1 MQQGLQAL
9 AIDPSR
15 LSRRL
20 FLRRAAAVGVS
31 AAFMGVLEACSTTT
45 TPSAAAPTAA
55 AAKPAATTA
64 AAVGATA
71 APQTA
76 PAASASAVPAGG
88 PAATT
93 AAAAPLG
100 PSGGTLTFGAWQTP
114 DTMDAQKTGLAAT
127 SRILSQSMDPL
138 VWKFPDSD
146 TFYPGLAESWEI
158 SPDGKEYTFHLRKD
172 VKFHNGEPFNADSV
186 TFTFDRMANK
196 DAKTLSTLPQFDH
209 TEKIDDYTAKIVFK
223 APYGPFLPL
232 LSASVSYMPLPP
244 KQASER
250 PDEFGL
256 TPAGTGPFQIK
267 EYVPKSHA
275 TLVRNP
281 DYKWAPEQYF
291 KRNGP
296 ALLDQINW
304 RIIEEPAT
312 RVATLQSGESDMVEE
327 VAAALVASIE
337 SNSQFQMIYKD
348 TLGCPR
354 TIMLNCDKFPTN
366 DVAVRQAMAYA
377 VNKGT
382 LTDSVF
388 KKTVSPAFGPI
399 EQLTPG
405 YNPAVEQ
412 YYKFDVAKAKDTLDK
427 AGWTVNASTGIRE
440 KDGKPLHALWIV
452 ITNDGMDDTAQV
464 IQSNFKDVGIDLQLT
479 TESEPTVF
487 NTYNRGDQNV
497 ANIFWWGTDPSS
509 LYSLYHS
516 SAIPTGFNWA
526 HYSSPTVDKLL
537 EDGQQLTD
545 LAART
550 PLYQKAQ
557 VQIMDDAAA
566 IPLWGKRVI
575 IGAKKTIQ
583 NMLWSQNV
591 YPLFYNTSITK

>member
-1 MQQGLQAL
+1 MQQEYRAL
-9 AIDPSR
+9 AID
-15 LSRRL
+15 LSRRG
-20 FLRRAAAVGVS
+20 FLRRAAAIGMS
-31 AAFMGVLEACSTTT
+31 AALMGVLDAS
-45 TPSAAAPTAA
+45 SAPAA
-55 AAKPAATTA
+55 AAATSA
-64 AAVGATA
+64 
-71 APQTA
+71 QTA
-76 PAASASAVPAGG
+76 PAA
-88 PAATT
+88 
-93 AAAAPLG
+93 PLG
-100 PSGGTLTFGAWQTP
+100 QPGGTLTFGAWQTP

-127 SRILSQSMDPL
+127 SRILSQSNDPL

-146 TFYPGLAESWEI
+146 TFYPGLAQSWDI
-158 SPDGKEYTFHLRKD
+158 SADGKEYTFHLRND

-186 TFTFDRMANK
+186 TFTFDRMANP
-196 DAKTLSTLPQFDH
+196 DAKTLATLPQFDH
-209 TEKIDDYTAKIVFK
+209 TEKIDDYTAKVVFK

-232 LSASVSYMPLPP
+232 LSASVAFMPLPP
-244 KQASER
+244 KQAGER

-256 TPAGTGPFQIK
+256 TPSGTGPFQII
-267 EYVPKSHA
+267 EYVPKSYV
-275 TLVRNP
+275 TLIRNP
-281 DYKWAPEQYF
+281 DYKWAPDAYF
-291 KRNGP
+291 MRNGP

-327 VAAALVASIE
+327 VAAALVPSIQ
-337 SNSQFQMIYKD
+337 NNPQFQMIFRD

-354 TIMLNCDKFPTN
+354 TIMLNCTKFPT
-366 DVAVRQAMAYA
+366 DDIAVRQAMSYA
-377 VNKGT
+377 VNKAT

-388 KKTVSPAFGPI
+388 KKTVKAAWGPI
-399 EQLTPG
+399 EPLTPG

-412 YYKFDVAKAKDTLDK
+412 YYAFDIAKAKDTLDK
-427 AGWTVNASTGIRE
+427 AGWTVNTSTGIRE
-440 KDGKPLHALWIV
+440 KGGQPLHAVWIV
-452 ITNDGMDDTAQV
+452 ITNDGMDDAAQV

-516 SAIPTGFNWA
+516 SSIPTGFNWS
-526 HYSSPTVDKLL
+526 HYSNPTVDKLL
-537 EDGQQLTD
+537 EDGQQITD
-545 LAART
+545 LSQRT

-575 IGAKKTIQ
+575 IGAKTNIQ
-583 NMLWSQNV
+583 NVLWSQNV
-591 YPLFYNTSITK
+591 YPLFYNTSVS

>member
-1 MQQGLQAL
+1 MQQGHPVL
-9 AIDPSR
+9 AFDPSR
-15 LSRRL
+15 LSRRV

-31 AAFMGVLEACSTTT
+31 AAFVGVLEACSSQA
-45 TPSAAAPTAA
+45 PAAPTPAASTAA
-55 AAKPAATTA
+55 APAATTPPA
-64 AAVGATA
+64 AAAAATA
-71 APQTA
+71 AQST
-76 PAASASAVPAGG
+76 
-88 PAATT
+88 
-93 AAAAPLG
+93 PLG
-100 PSGGTLTFGAWQTP
+100 AAGGTLTFGAWQTP

-127 SRILSQSMDPL
+127 SRILSQANDPL

-146 TFYPGLAESWEI
+146 TFYPGLAESWDI

-172 VKFHNGEPFNADSV
+172 VKFHNGEPFNADAV
-186 TFTFDRMANK
+186 TFTFDRMADK
-196 DAKTLSTLPQFDH
+196 SAKTLATLPQFDH
-209 TEKIDDYTAKIVFK
+209 TEKIDEYTAKVVFK

-232 LSASVSYMPLPP
+232 LSASVAFMPLPP
-244 KQASER
+244 KQAGER

-256 TPAGTGPFQIK
+256 APAGTGPFQIK

-337 SNSQFQMIYKD
+337 SNSQFQMIYRD

-366 DVAVRQAMAYA
+366 DVAVRQAMSYA
-377 VNKGT
+377 VNKKT

-388 KKTVSPAFGPI
+388 KKTVKPAWGPI
-399 EQLTPG
+399 EPLTPG
-405 YNPAVEQ
+405 YNPTVEQ
-412 YYKFDVAKAKDTLDK
+412 YYAFDLAKAKDTLDK

-440 KDGKPLHALWIV
+440 KTGQPLHAVWIV
-452 ITNDGMDDTAQV
+452 ITNDGMDDAAQV
-464 IQSNFKDVGIDLQLT
+464 IQSNFKDVGIDLELR

-516 SAIPTGFNWA
+516 SSIPSGFNWA
-526 HYSSPTVDKLL
+526 HYTNATVDKLL

-545 LAART
+545 LSARV

-575 IGAKKTIQ
+575 IGAKNSIK
-583 NMLWSQNV
+583 NVLWSQNV
-591 YPLFYNTSITK
+591 YPLFYNTSVK